1 MIRPKNLDMEKI
13 EKLFEDN
20 FTFEREDLEKGIT
33 CWTIT
38 PKRENESEQSE
49 QSERGSL
56 CLTISK
62 S

>member
-38 PKRENESEQSE
+38 PKRENESEQSK
-49 QSERGSL
+49 QS
-56 CLTISK
+56 
-62 S
+62 